1 MQADGLTLQLLK
13 PLDGFPDVVIGDRRM
28 PPRSSSSSNMPATM
42 ASVAPIG

>member
-13 PLDGFPDVVIGDRRM
+13 PLDGFSDVVIGDRRM

-42 ASVAPIG
+42 APAVPIG